1 MAGNPYKYC
10 INTQFRT
17 DNLSIS
23 RETLIRTLF
32 ESITNGVNFNSCL
45 SVHGYDTVVLYI
57 IVSLILVIFTCV

>member
-23 RETLIRTLF
+23 RETLIRTLQ
-32 ESITNGVNFNSCL
+32 NGVNFNSCL
-45 SVHGYDTVVLYI
+45 SVHGYDTFVLYI